1 MSKKKTSKKKGN
13 KSRKSSVPPAKSAAG
28 KSPTPAPSTAGD
40 AGGSAPAAKRAMPKA
55 KYRPEELEEFRQ
67 QLLSKRAELVGD
79 VAHMTDHALKQNPP
93 GGTGNLSNMP
103 IHMADVG
110 SDAWEQ
116 EFTLGLV
123 ASERQLLKEIDD
135 ALQRIENRTYGVCE
149 ATHKRIGKP
158 RLRAKPWARVCIE
171 SAQARDLGRAP

>member
-1 MSKKKTSKKKGN
+1 MSKKKTSKKKDN

-28 KSPTPAPSTAGD
+28 KSPTPAPNTAGNP
-40 AGGSAPAAKRAMPKA
+40 APAADQAMPKT

-67 QLLSKRAELVGD
+67 QLLTKRAELVGD

-93 GGTGNLSNMP
+93 GGSSNLSNVP

-135 ALQRIENRTYGVCE
+135 ALQRIADRTYGVCE

-171 SAQARDLGRAP
+171 AAQARDLGRAP

>member
-1 MSKKKTSKKKGN
+1 MPKKKTAKKKDS
-13 KSRKSSVPPAKSAAG
+13 KSGKSSVPPAEPAAG
-28 KSPTPAPSTAGD
+28 KSATPASNTAED
-40 AGGSAPAAKRAMPKA
+40 AAASQAMPKT

-67 QLLSKRAELVGD
+67 QLLKKRSELVGD

-93 GGTGNLSNMP
+93 GGSGSLSNVP

-123 ASERQLLKEIDD
+123 ANERQLLREIDD
-135 ALQRIENRTYGVCE
+135 ALERIENRTYGVCE